1 METNTLPE
9 YDTDTMAFVS
19 FMEYTE
25 ISTNESIFP
34 VKSFGVQVRV
44 AAGKD
49 TYTLDSPYTS
59 KHTCEMFR
67 MEIVENF

>member
-9 YDTDTMAFVS
+9 YDTATMAFVL

-25 ISTNESIFP
+25 ISTNGLIFP
-34 VKSFGVQVRV
+34 LKSFFDQVRV

-49 TYTLDSPYTS
+49 TYTLDSPYTN
-59 KHTCEMFR
+59 KRACEMFK
-67 MEIVENF
+67 MEIG